1 MWTRY
6 FRRMKARFGRWLSR
20 APDLFAAAT
29 VAGAGLSTLL
39 GAWAWPVSSAL
50 HFFEWSG
57 LVWSAGAALAIQRG
71 SGAWVAA
78 HVGPLGLWLALI
90 SPQILR
96 ASEAPRPA
104 AANAFRVVSFN
115 VGNGR
120 ASPHELCAAL
130 EELDADLVLLQEL
143 NHAQAAALE
152 ARGDALALHRE
163 LRPGGRRGKGV
174 LSRFPLSEIR
184 HVVATDG
191 ATRVHGVVRT
201 PLGDLAF
208 VNLHARATVAL
219 LGPLTDFDEQVR
231 EIARGAARERP
242 TIVAGD
248 FNLGP
253 HSELLSPLER
263 ADFENAFTRHGVGL
277 GLSFPVFGRYRGLPV
292 PPLVRI
298 DHVFTRG
305 LEVRSAQL
313 GSSAGSDHRA
323 LIVCVTLPRKTPTN

>member
-1 MWTRY
+1 MQ
-6 FRRMKARFGRWLSR
+6 ARFGRWLSR

-29 VAGAGLSTLL
+29 VAGAGLSALI
-39 GAWAWPVSSAL
+39 GVWAWPLSSAL

-57 LVWSAGAALAIQRG
+57 LAWSVGAALAIKRG

-78 HVGPLGLWLALI
+78 HVGLLGLWLALI
-90 SPQILR
+90 SPQISR
-96 ASEAPRPA
+96 THEAAGPPA
-104 AANAFRVVSFN
+104 ANEFRVVSFN

-120 ASPHELCAAL
+120 ADPHELCAAL

-174 LSRFPLSEIR
+174 LSRFPLAEIR
-184 HVVATDG
+184 HVVGTDG

-208 VNLHARATVAL
+208 VNVHARATVAL
-219 LGPLTDFDEQVR
+219 LGPLTDFDDQVR
-231 EIARGAARERP
+231 EIARGAPRDRP
-242 TIVAGD
+242 VIVAGD

-253 HSELLSPLER
+253 HSELLTPLSR
-263 ADFENAFTRHGVGL
+263 AGFENAFTRHGAGL
-277 GLSFPVFGRYRGLPV
+277 GLSFPVFGRYWGLPV

-305 LEVRSAQL
+305 LKVGAAQL
-313 GSSAGSDHRA
+313 GASAGSDHRA
-323 LIVCVTLPRKTPTN
+323 LIVCVTLPWKTPQD